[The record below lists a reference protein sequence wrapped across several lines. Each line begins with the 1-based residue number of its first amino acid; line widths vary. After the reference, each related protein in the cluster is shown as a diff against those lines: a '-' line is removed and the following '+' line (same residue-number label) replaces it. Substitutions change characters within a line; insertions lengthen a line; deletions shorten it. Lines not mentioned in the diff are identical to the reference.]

1 MRYYQFHLGDYY
13 LATQHLSIEEDIVY
27 RRLIDLYYREE
38 SKLIND
44 KTKLAKLIRAP
55 GLESVVEAILQEFF
69 ELQGDFWVN
78 QRCESEIK
86 IAKERSEKA
95 REAGLARVSKARSII
110 KRSMPTSEAQQVIS
124 ERSADA
130 QLTLSERSADAQPT
144 IYHIPDTINQS
155 KKALSEPVTCPSD
168 VSEETWSD
176 YLTLRKS
183 KKAPVTASVLK
194 SLRKDASAI
203 GWSLEQVLEAQI
215 KNGWQGFNPE
225 WVASKKETTP
235 AATTLQSVF
244 RGAL

>member
-44 KTKLAKLIRAP
+44 KTKLAKLIRAT
-55 GLESVVEAILQEFF
+55 GLESVVQSILEEFF
-69 ELQGDFWVN
+69 ELQDDFWVN

-86 IAKERSEKA
+86 IAQERSEKA
-95 REAGLARVSKARSII
+95 REAGLARVNKARSII
-110 KRSMPTSEAQQVIS
+110 KRSMSTSEAQQVLNGCS
-124 ERSADA
+124 TDA
-130 QLTLSERSADAQPT
+130 QQTLSECSTDAQPT
-144 IYHIPDTINQS
+144 IYHIPDTKNQS
-155 KKALSEPVTCPSD
+155 KKAVAEQLICPTD
-168 VSEETWSD
+168 VSEETWTD

-194 SLRKDASAI
+194 GLRKDAEQI
-203 GWSLEQVLEAQI
+203 GWTLEQVLAIQI

-225 WVASKKETTP
+225 WIASKKEITP
-235 AATTLQSVF
+235 AAGLQSVF